1 MDIRYESLRCLK
13 NIKCLKYFK
22 CIKYILICVTLLL
35 LIPSQKAYALELPE
49 SESLD
54 FDYDEIQEVI
64 DGVLSANNKISFED
78 YVMNLF
84 RGDKELSFTSILND
98 IKNSIINEVKSNVGI
113 LTSLISIAVI
123 AAVFTNFSYAFQNNQ
138 VAETGFYVTYLL
150 LFSVITASF
159 IAASKIA
166 AETISAV
173 LSFMKALVPTY
184 FMAVAFSSSAGTSA
198 VYYQATLFLITFVD
212 MLLIK
217 LIIPLINIYLIVTM
231 ANNLSKED
239 LLSKLSDLII
249 LVTKWT
255 LKTMLAVVV
264 GFNSLQGLIL
274 PVADKVKRSA
284 LLKAAG
290 AIPGVGDILGSITES
305 VLGAGVLLKNVIGV
319 AGIVVVISICAVP
332 LIKLAVTAIIYR
344 ISAAAVQPISDKRM
358 LNCVTAAAEASGL
371 LLQTVIVGA
380 VLFLFTIT
388 IVAATTTR

>member
-1 MDIRYESLRCLK
+1 MDKRSELIKYMK
-13 NIKCLKYFK
+13 YIKC
-22 CIKYILICVTLLL
+22 IIYILICVTLFL
-35 LIPSQKAYALELPE
+35 LIPSQKVYALDFPE
-49 SESLD
+49 SESMD
-54 FDYDEIQEVI
+54 FNYEEIQEVI
-64 DGVLSANNKISFED
+64 DGVLSADNKMSFED
-78 YVMNLF
+78 YVKSLF
-84 RGDKELSFTSILND
+84 RGDKELSFTSIAID
-98 IKNSIINEVKSNVGI
+98 IKNSVMNEIKSNIGI

-123 AAVFTNFSYAFQNNQ
+123 AAVFTNFSYAFQNNH

-166 AETISAV
+166 TETISAV

-212 MLLIK
+212 LLLIR
-217 LIIPLINIYLIVTM
+217 LVIPLINIYLIVSM

-249 LVTKWT
+249 LVTKWI
-255 LKTMLAVVV
+255 LKTMLAIVI
-264 GFNSLQGLIL
+264 GFNTLQGLIL

-319 AGIVVVISICAVP
+319 AGVVVVISICAIP
-332 LIKLAVTAIIYR
+332 LIKLVVTAIIYR
-344 ISAAAVQPISDKRM
+344 ISVAAVQPISDKRM
-358 LNCVTAAAEASGL
+358 LNCVTAAAEATGL

>member
-1 MDIRYESLRCLK
+1 MDKKFDQAL
-13 NIKCLKYFK
+13 K
-22 CIKYILICVTLLL
+22 CIKLMKYVLFVSLVFFLF
-35 LIPSQKAYALELPE
+35 IPCEKAYALNYPE
-49 SESLD
+49 SDNMD
-54 FDYDEIQEVI
+54 FNYEDIQDVI
-64 DGVLSANNKISFED
+64 DDVLSSNNKISFED
-78 YVMNLF
+78 YVKGLF
-84 RGDKELSFTSILND
+84 SGEKELSFATILDD
-98 IKNSIINEVKSNVGI
+98 IKNSVINEVKSNIGI
-113 LTSLISIAVI
+113 LTSLISIAII
-123 AAVFTNFSYAFQNNQ
+123 AAIFTNFSYAFQNNH

-159 IAASKIA
+159 IAASTIA
-166 AETISAV
+166 TQTLSAV
-173 LSFMKALVPTY
+173 LNFMKALVPTY
-184 FMAVAFSSSAGTSA
+184 FMAVAFSSSAGTSV

-217 LIIPLINIYLIVTM
+217 LVIPLINIYLIVSM
-231 ANNLSKED
+231 ANNLSKDD

-249 LVTKWT
+249 LITKWV

-264 GFNSLQGLIL
+264 GFNTLQGLIL

-290 AIPGVGDILGSITES
+290 AIPGVGDILGSITEG
-305 VLGAGVLLKNVIGV
+305 VLGAGVLLKNIIGV

-344 ISAAAVQPISDKRM
+344 VSAAAVQPISDKRM

-371 LLQTVIVGA
+371 LLQTVLVGA

>member
-1 MDIRYESLRCLK
+1 MDKRYES
-13 NIKCLKYFK
+13 IKQVKYIKYMK
-22 CIKYILICVTLLL
+22 CIIYILISITLLL
-35 LIPSQKAYALELPE
+35 SIPSQKVYALELPE

-54 FDYDEIQEVI
+54 FDYDDIQEVI

-78 YVMNLF
+78 YVKSLF
-84 RGDKELSFTSILND
+84 RGDKELSFSSILND
-98 IKNSIINEVKSNVGI
+98 IKNSIKNEVKSNVGI

-123 AAVFTNFSYAFQNNQ
+123 AAVFTNFSYAFSNNH

-150 LFSVITASF
+150 LFGVITASF
-159 IAASKIA
+159 IVASKLA
-166 AETISAV
+166 TETISAV

-217 LIIPLINIYLIVTM
+217 LVIPLINMYLIVAM

-249 LVTKWT
+249 LVTKWI
-255 LKTMLAVVV
+255 LKTMLAVVI
-264 GFNSLQGLIL
+264 GFNTLQGLIL

-319 AGIVVVISICAVP
+319 AGIVVVISVCAVP

-358 LNCVTAAAEASGL
+358 LNCVTIAAEASGL